1 MVFHFSQFFYLTS
14 NFFLRTYY
22 VLDTVL
28 NARKSN
34 NKTRYGPCLHTVFI
48 IVGETNIAYTNKIK
62 ISAVISALDEIY
74 STMRA

>member
-1 MVFHFSQFFYLTS
+1 MSQTL
-14 NFFLRTYY
+14 
-22 VLDTVL
+22 L

-34 NKTRYGPCLHTVFI
+34 NKTRYGPCLHRVFI